1 MFRHDSELVLMF
13 CFVFFIHLCYSFV
26 YRAAVGTH
34 DAFSLNISTRGVT
47 QFVSISLSN
56 AGETSR
62 PVMNQGPICISEY
75 RKDQIS
81 VLI

>member
-1 MFRHDSELVLMF
+1 M
-13 CFVFFIHLCYSFV
+13 
-26 YRAAVGTH
+26 GTH